1 MNAARSRHRRI
12 GLLAGIALAGATVFL
27 LLPPLRQP
35 QSYHHFIDDRR
46 IWGIPNCLNVLS
58 NAPFA
63 LVGVMGLWFL
73 GKKCAPNAAGV
84 FPERNPGSDHAPGAA
99 QPPRASSPSPPPSC
113 GGDSSEGDSSRFACR
128 SERLPFIVFF
138 LGAFLTCFGSAYYHW
153 APDDATLA
161 WDRLPMTLAF
171 MALLAA
177 VVGERI
183 DAQAGL
189 LLLWP
194 LVIAGAATVWWWR
207 RSGNLWPYTGAQY
220 FSIILIGLILMLFPP
235 RYTRS
240 LDLVWVTGFY
250 ILAKVAEALDRPIFT
265 CTGFVSGHTIKHL
278 VAALAVYWVLRML
291 QKRSGLAPS
300 TQAA

>member
-1 MNAARSRHRRI
+1 MNAALSRNRRI
-12 GLLAGIALAGATVFL
+12 GLLAGIALAGAAVFL

-35 QSYHHFIDDRR
+35 QSYHHFIDDRT

-63 LVGVMGLWFL
+63 LVGVMGLCFL
-73 GKKCAPNAAGV
+73 GKKRAP
-84 FPERNPGSDHAPGAA
+84 
-99 QPPRASSPSPPPSC
+99 QPPRAFSPSPPHPC
-113 GGDSSEGDSSRFACR
+113 GGEGRGEEDSNLFMDR
-128 SERLPFIVFF
+128 SERLPFAVFF

-171 MALLAA
+171 MGLLAA

-207 RSGNLWPYTGAQY
+207 WSGNLWPYTGAQY
-220 FSIILIGLILMLFPP
+220 FSIVLIGLILILFPP

-240 LDLVWVTGFY
+240 LDLVWVTGLY

-265 CTGFVSGHTIKHL
+265 GTGFVSGHTIKHL

-291 QKRSGLAPS
+291 QKRSVLAPS
-300 TQAA
+300 AQAA